1 MGRDNTTIRIRLISS
16 IAVVLLLIKMLPVN
30 GNDQHFYKDS
40 NILIVNSYHNGFSW
54 SDGEMAGIKK
64 AFHRAN
70 ITKDPWI
77 EYIDL
82 KNFSDDDSLYFQK
95 VYNLLKYKYQHHYV
109 KLIVSLDDDALK
121 FNLKYRKELF
131 NNAPVVFGGIN
142 FYNPGQFVNIHNV
155 TGIFEMTDPLST
167 LRIALK
173 LHPNADE
180 VLLIFDGTYSGIR
193 GKEYVEKCISS
204 LAASV
209 KLRYLLNPSLD
220 ELFEIVEGLTNRT
233 IILHANMTKVREG
246 IAFRD
251 HELVEMMAART
262 QAPIYGLYDE
272 SIGYGLVGGKVLNS
286 EDHGIQIGNI
296 AVRVLNGANPN
307 DIPFNFHPK
316 TTYEFDY
323 NKLQQFDIAISDLP
337 KDSVVFNKPFSF
349 FETYRTLIVLAIAIF
364 ILLTFIIGALLL
376 NISARHKFEKALKV
390 SELRYKQLSG
400 LTSDAAS
407 SVIYKDEGNFQT
419 EWISGQ
425 LLDSYG
431 HSWKISDSFQ
441 QWLDVIL
448 PEDKNIFLTGMQN
461 ALAGQSVEIEYRISS
476 KQGEIRWLS
485 NRIHKEEDA
494 VTGEIRLL
502 IAMKDITDKKHAEI
516 ELIKAKEKAE
526 EADRLKSAFLAN
538 MSHEIRTPMNAI
550 VGFANLLKDND
561 LSDNER
567 SKFVSIII
575 QSSNN
580 LLNVVN
586 DILDI
591 SKIEAGQLGII
602 ENPGNV
608 TDLLLEVQN
617 FFKLTDWPNRKP
629 GVGFKLMS
637 LPRPENSMVI
647 TDFYRIRQVL
657 INLIDNAFKFT
668 DKGFVGFG
676 CDIDDNDQL
685 VFYVKDTG
693 LGISEEA
700 QQIIFDRFIQI
711 ESKKELRKG
720 TGLGLSITKGLIE
733 LLHGKI
739 WVTSVVNQGSVFN
752 FSIPYKPSELPKER
766 SLTSKDWQKFNW
778 KGKRILLVDHDPS
791 NIEFLTKVFNK
802 TGVEC
807 IVLGDGNEAINL
819 LGKNTKFNL
828 LLLDVDLLETRGI
841 QITRFI
847 KNRETGIPVV
857 MQSASANTSLKEKC
871 FEAGCD
877 AFIPKP
883 IDQMALLEVLDL
895 QFQNITL

>member
-1 MGRDNTTIRIRLISS
+1 MSRDSITIRIWLTNI
-16 IAVVLLLIKMLPVN
+16 IAVVLLLVKILPVK
-30 GNDQHFYKDS
+30 GNDQRFYNDS

-54 SDGEMAGIKK
+54 SDGEMSGIMK
-64 AFHRAN
+64 AFHNAN

-77 EYIDL
+77 EYLDL
-82 KNFSDDDSLYFQK
+82 KNFSDDDSLYFEK
-95 VYNLLKYKYQHHYV
+95 VYSFLKFKYQHHYV
-109 KLIVSLDDDALK
+109 KLIVSLDDGALK

-131 NNAPVVFGGIN
+131 NNAPIVFGGIN
-142 FYNPGQFVNIHNV
+142 FYNPEQFINSQNV
-155 TGIFEMTDPLST
+155 TGIFEFTDPLST
-167 LRIALK
+167 LQIALK
-173 LHPNADE
+173 LHPKAKE
-180 VLLIFDGTYSGIR
+180 ILLVFDGTYSGVK
-193 GKEYVEKCISS
+193 GKEYVNKCISS

-209 KLRYLLNPSLD
+209 KIRYLLNPSLD
-220 ELFEIVEGLTNRT
+220 ELLTIVGGLTDST

-246 IAFRD
+246 ITFKD
-251 HELVEMMAART
+251 HELVQMMATRT
-262 QAPIYGLYDE
+262 KAPIYGLYNE
-272 SIGYGLVGGKVLNS
+272 SVGYGLVEGKVLNS
-286 EDHGIQIGNI
+286 EDHGIQIGTI
-296 AVRVLNGANPN
+296 AIKVLNGANPA

-337 KDSVVFNKPFSF
+337 KDAVVFNKPFSF

-376 NISARHKFEKALKV
+376 NISARHKFEKALKT

-407 SVIYKDEGNFQT
+407 SVIYKDEHNFQT
-419 EWISGQ
+419 EWASGQ

-441 QWLDVIL
+441 QWQNIIL
-448 PEDKNIFLTGMQN
+448 SEDKSIFLAGIQN
-461 ALAGQSVEIEYRISS
+461 ALAGQSVEIEYRITT

-502 IAMKDITDKKHAEI
+502 IAMKDITYRKQFEG

-550 VGFANLLKDND
+550 MGFANLLKDND
-561 LSDNER
+561 LSEVER
-567 SKFVSIII
+567 FKFISIII

-591 SKIEAGQLGII
+591 SKIEAGQLNII
-602 ENPGNV
+602 ETPGNL

-637 LPRPENSMVI
+637 LPRRENSMVI

-668 DKGFVGFG
+668 NKGFVGFG
-676 CDIDDNDQL
+676 CDLDDSGQL

-693 LGISEEA
+693 IGISEEA

-711 ESKKELRKG
+711 ENKKELRKG

-733 LLHGKI
+733 LLQGKI
-739 WVTSVVNQGSVFN
+739 WVTSAVNQGSVFY
-752 FSIPYKPSELPKER
+752 FSIPYKPSELPREINV
-766 SLTSKDWQKFNW
+766 TPKDWQKFNW
-778 KGKRILLVDHDPS
+778 KGKRILLVDGDHS
-791 NIEFLTKVFNK
+791 NIEFLTRVFNK

-807 IVLGDGNEAINL
+807 IILGDGNEAINL
-819 LGKNTKFNL
+819 LRSNTKFNL
-828 LLLDVDLLETRGI
+828 LLLDVDSPETNGI
-841 QITRFI
+841 QISRFI
-847 KNRETGIPVV
+847 KSREPDIPVV
-857 MQSASANTSLKEKC
+857 MQSAYASTSLKEKS

-883 IDQMALLEVLDL
+883 IDPMALLEVLDL